1 MSFLSAPE
9 ASENCDENK
18 RSVSP
23 PIVPPDAVDIP
34 INLDTATVKYNSS
47 DILYA
52 LKTENLVKLAVILCK
67 IYPELQKL
75 SLVIFLFFYI

>member
-1 MSFLSAPE
+1 MSFTLPPE
-9 ASENCDENK
+9 GSENCEDNK
-18 RSVSP
+18 RSISP

-34 INLDTATVKYNSS
+34 INLDTAAVKYDSS

-67 IYPELQKL
+67 IHDE
-75 SLVIFLFFYI
+75 SLTKYYL